1 MRRTVLVAVVL
12 GLVGAACNG
21 GGDGGGDD
29 GAEVV
34 PTTRPTGMEVEVRG
48 GTADGDLSDETSLQ
62 GGNRSPGFVWR
73 GVPDGAEEL
82 VLIVEDTDADGF
94 VHWLVAGI
102 DPSVTEF
109 ELGTVPG
116 GVVEG
121 TNSFGQPG
129 WGGPAP
135 PEGERHQ
142 YVFRLAALVATS
154 GLEAGFSR
162 DDFDAVTSE
171 HRIAEASESR
181 FFGG

>member
-1 MRRTVLVAVVL
+1 VRRALPLLFVAGL
-12 GLVGAACNG
+12 GLSGC
-21 GGDGGGDD
+21 GDGGGDD

-48 GTADGDLSDETSLQ
+48 GTADGDLSDETSLH
-62 GGNRSPGFVWR
+62 GGNRSPGLVWR
-73 GVPDGAEEL
+73 GVPDGAVEL

-142 YVFRLAALVATS
+142 YVFRLAALDARS

-162 DDFDAVTSE
+162 GDLEPVLEGHDL
-171 HRIAEASESR
+171 AEASESR